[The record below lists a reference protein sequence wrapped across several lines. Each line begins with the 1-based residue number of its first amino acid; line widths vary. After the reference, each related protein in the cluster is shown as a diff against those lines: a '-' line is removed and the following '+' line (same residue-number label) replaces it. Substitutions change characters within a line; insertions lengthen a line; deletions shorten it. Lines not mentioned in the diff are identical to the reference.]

1 MNKTNTINVKQKHNL
16 KLLFISIKLFIIS
29 QILNYH
35 KLLSITSVSMDCLTT
50 SGWLE
55 CGLLLLLVLE
65 LLFLHELLSP
75 SAESDPIIGFISG
88 KEVFYEFPV
97 FETQFLLLLLLSW
110 HLLRLLLLGFGLLGF
125 FFLFRCLFILNQ
137 LNPIIHGRG

>member
-1 MNKTNTINVKQKHNL
+1 MSIIFICWKFFKHNIINPSRNFLLNKTNTINVKQKHNL

-50 SGWLE
+50 SRWLE

-75 SAESDPIIGFISG
+75 SAESDPIIGFISR
-88 KEVFYEFPV
+88 KEIFYKFPV
-97 FETQFLLLLLLSW
+97 FETQFLLLLLLS
-110 HLLRLLLLGFGLLGF
+110 
-125 FFLFRCLFILNQ
+125 
-137 LNPIIHGRG
+137 